1 MIFVNMLLFMV
12 FYILQV
18 VQIVLQ
24 FSVELNIQEDYKSCV
39 FKLTADTSC
48 KMNYTMYV
56 HLLMKRD

>member
-1 MIFVNMLLFMV
+1 MDTHDFCKYAPLIKYFMV

-39 FKLTADTSC
+39 FKLTADTSDTYC
-48 KMNYTMYV
+48 KMN
-56 HLLMKRD
+56 